1 MPYAEGRV
9 YYDADSHVMETSDW
23 LVTYADPDLRERI
36 RPLYLG
42 GAGKLADAAV
52 RDADARKAGEVTVE
66 AIEDGLMVRKG
77 WSAYGAFDAEERSHA
92 LDLLGFDKQ
101 LVFSTFA
108 PTQFL
113 DGDPDLLY
121 GGTRAHN
128 RAMAEFCAH
137 DDRLIAVGFVPLDD
151 PARAAEAVDEAL
163 AFGCGAI
170 LVPSNPPKTHSP
182 THPDLDPVW
191 ARLQDAKV
199 PLTLHVGGGGR
210 PLRRSFHENG
220 RPKPTDF
227 LGGGENIRS
236 KDYMVLH
243 NPPEVFVACM
253 VLDGVFEKFPGL
265 MLRAGVSARTDVG
278 LYLTKSPGANYGF
291 VGGQVQHSLVG
302 DTTKAWAAAA
312 RVSFVSMYGPA
323 DLNFRV
329 YGVDLLASRRFALS
343 RWATV
348 SPYVGASTY
357 LSSSHEKTAAVSLAD
372 EHVAGAQ
379 AMLGTAVQLS
389 VVRLGVEYNVATVQ
403 SLTLKVGIGR

>member
-1 MPYAEGRV
+1 MPYAQGRV
-9 YYDADSHVMETSDW
+9 YYDADSHLMETSDW
-23 LVTYADPDLRERI
+23 LIAYADPDVRDRI
-36 RPLYLG
+36 RPLHLG
-42 GAGKLADAAV
+42 GAGKLADDAV
-52 RDADARKAGEVTVE
+52 RDADARKAGQVTLD
-66 AIEDGLMVRKG
+66 AIEDGLMIRKG

-92 LDLLGFDKQ
+92 LDLLGFEKQ

-113 DGDPDLLY
+113 DGDPELLY

-128 RAMAEFCAH
+128 RAMAEFCAN

-151 PARAAEAVDEAL
+151 PALAAEAVDDAL
-163 AFGCGAI
+163 AFGCDAI

-220 RPKPTDF
+220 RPRPTDF

-243 NPPEVFVACM
+243 NPPEVFIACM

-265 MLRAGVSARTDVG
+265 MCGVIEQGALWVPALLRRIDIAQGTFK
-278 LYLTKSPGANYGF
+278 KSEP
-291 VGGQVQHSLVG
+291 
-302 DTTKAWAAAA
+302 
-312 RVSFVSMYGPA
+312 
-323 DLNFRV
+323 
-329 YGVDLLASRRFALS
+329 LLAELPMQASDYIRRQVRFTPFPTEPISWLIENAGDELFLFSSDYPHPEGTKDPIGKFEATLEGTSDDAKERFYSRNFAELFAL
-343 RWATV
+343 T
-348 SPYVGASTY
+348 
-357 LSSSHEKTAAVSLAD
+357 
-372 EHVAGAQ
+372 
-379 AMLGTAVQLS
+379 
-389 VVRLGVEYNVATVQ
+389 
-403 SLTLKVGIGR
+403 